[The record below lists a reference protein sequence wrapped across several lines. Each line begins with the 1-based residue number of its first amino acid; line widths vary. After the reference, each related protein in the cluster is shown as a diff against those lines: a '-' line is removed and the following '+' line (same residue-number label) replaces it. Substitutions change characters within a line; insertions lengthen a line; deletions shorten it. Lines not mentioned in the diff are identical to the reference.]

1 MSTAFKAI
9 SLVNCPRYVPKDAME
24 ALLSPI
30 FMGDQHMLSGVFRI
44 SDGVLN
50 TTRSFG
56 NKILIAAKSHPIIA
70 VVVAVITISGIVWY
84 IYESDDAASS
94 SVQDFLPEQ
103 SNNEV
108 ADEDEHK
115 DNANHRNSSN
125 HPLKGGSI
133 KVVYPSIT
141 SDKNTQRRV
150 LGVCCI
156 CLDQPAD
163 TLTLPCKHRAMCSK
177 CFSSKKISLCPID
190 RQKIEDC
197 LKIV

>member
-9 SLVNCPRYVPKDAME
+9 SLVNCPRFVAKDAME
-24 ALLSPI
+24 ALVSPL
-30 FMGDQHMLSGVFRI
+30 FTGDQHVLSGVFRI
-44 SDGVLN
+44 SDEVMN
-50 TTRSFG
+50 TTKYFG
-56 NKILIAAKSHPIIA
+56 NKILLAAKSHPVMA
-70 VVVAVITISGIVWY
+70 VVVAVIAISGIVWY
-84 IYESDDAASS
+84 VYESDDDESR
-94 SVQDFLPEQ
+94 PEQ

-108 ADEDEHK
+108 ADKDEHK
-115 DNANHRNSSN
+115 DNADHRNSSN

-156 CLDQPAD
+156 CLDRPAD
-163 TLTLPCKHRAMCSK
+163 TLTLPCKHRAMCSQ